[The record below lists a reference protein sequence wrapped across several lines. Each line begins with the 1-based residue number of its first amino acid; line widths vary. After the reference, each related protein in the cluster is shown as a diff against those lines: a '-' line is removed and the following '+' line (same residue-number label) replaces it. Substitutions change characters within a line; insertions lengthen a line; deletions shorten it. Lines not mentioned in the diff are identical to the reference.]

1 MKKEQCEIAHDNKKK
16 IFVEVVK
23 SNLDGFRNGTINII
37 TDFLIDNSINHLT
50 NDQVRNLA
58 VAFYTKELSKRVLDL
73 NESLIF
79 KVKTNNI

>member
-1 MKKEQCEIAHDNKKK
+1 MKKEQSEIAHDNKKK

-23 SNLDGFRNGTINII
+23 SNLDGFRNGTINSI

>member
-1 MKKEQCEIAHDNKKK
+1 MKKKQSEIAHDNKKK

-23 SNLDGFRNGTINII
+23 SNLNTFHNETVSNI
-37 TDFLIDNSINHLT
+37 TDFFIDNSINHLT

>member
-1 MKKEQCEIAHDNKKK
+1 MKKEQSEIAHDNKKK

-23 SNLDGFRNGTINII
+23 SNLDSFRNGTINSI
-37 TDFLIDNSINHLT
+37 TDFLIGNSINYLT

>member
-1 MKKEQCEIAHDNKKK
+1 MKKEQSEIAHDNKKK

-23 SNLDGFRNGTINII
+23 SNLNTFHNETVSNI
-37 TDFLIDNSINHLT
+37 TDFFIDNSINHLT

-58 VAFYTKELSKRVLDL
+58 VTFYTKELSKRVLDL